1 MESNSQDRQLPA
13 SQRKIDQARRDGQV
27 PRSKDLSH
35 LAVMG
40 TGAIALLL
48 LAPTAFEQ
56 LRGTLAQALVFNA
69 ASVQDPADMLSR
81 LSTFA
86 GLGLVACVVFAAIV
100 LSAAVAGSL
109 AVGGWVSST
118 KAITPDLSRL
128 SPFKGLGNLF
138 SRQQVAQVT
147 KLVLLSAILG
157 AIGWYYVAGSIGE
170 VVRVVLQ
177 PSPSALRAL
186 GDWLA
191 TGVGLLLL
199 VVFATAVIDVPLQR
213 FFHLSKL
220 KMSHQELKQEHK
232 ESDGDPH
239 TKGRQRSAARAIS
252 QRASIT
258 AVPRA
263 DFVLMNPTHYAVAL
277 RYDEATMNAPQVVAK
292 GADLL
297 AMKIREIA
305 NANGIPV
312 VQSPMLARALFAHAE
327 IDQPIPSSLFTA
339 VAQVLAYVYRLKA
352 ALRGEGP
359 MPQGVPDPY
368 VAPELDPH
376 RKLPATTAAE
386 PVAGVRP

>member
-40 TGAIALLL
+40 TGAVALLL

-56 LRGTLAQALVFNA
+56 MRGTLAQALVFNA

-138 SRQQVAQVT
+138 SRQQLAQVV
-147 KLVLLSAILG
+147 KLVLLAAILG

-170 VVRVVLQ
+170 VVRTVLQ

-220 KMSHQELKQEHK
+220 KMSHQEVKQEHK
-232 ESDGDPH
+232 ESDGDPMVR
-239 TKGRQRSAARAIS
+239 GRMRARQREIAGRRMLA
-252 QRASIT
+252 
-258 AVPRA
+258 AVPTA
-263 DFVLMNPTHYAVAL
+263 DVVVTNPTHYAVAI
-277 RYDEATMNAPQVVAK
+277 QI
-292 GADLL
+292 G
-297 AMKIREIA
+297 
-305 NANGIPV
+305 
-312 VQSPMLARALFAHAE
+312 RAH
-327 IDQPIPSSLFTA
+327 
-339 VAQVLAYVYRLKA
+339 V
-352 ALRGEGP
+352 
-359 MPQGVPDPY
+359 
-368 VAPELDPH
+368 
-376 RKLPATTAAE
+376 
-386 PVAGVRP
+386 